1 MLVYNKKSILAT
13 CCDKDGICFG
23 DGTDD
28 WCCGG
33 KFYCSNN
40 SPIYAVNKGGILCP
54 ASPRKDVA
62 FAMNIAGISLMV
74 LLVMIFALRFRKKSA
89 SVSYVSKE
97 DEVIQHDHEELPQNS
112 TVNETEMFDPFQDR
126 QK

>member
-1 MLVYNKKSILAT
+1 M
-13 CCDKDGICFG
+13 
-23 DGTDD
+23 
-28 WCCGG
+28 
-33 KFYCSNN
+33 
-40 SPIYAVNKGGILCP
+40 
-54 ASPRKDVA
+54 A